1 MHAQCVSSSFLL
13 ISVCSELEDE
23 EDEEDEDEDEE
34 EEDEEEDE
42 EDKEADSLYK
52 DFDSDTEL
60 PGFTVPGITSQ
71 EPDVEAGSM
80 ALLEV
85 ATYQVP
91 ETMEWE
97 QQNQGLGKSPLTNP
111 FQRFHYLLLASVR
124 EKNNLLMVMYAFI
137 GIFLGISSSLP
148 ITTLVTGC
156 FGRIST
162 F

>member
-1 MHAQCVSSSFLL
+1 
-13 ISVCSELEDE
+13 
-23 EDEEDEDEDEE
+23 
-34 EEDEEEDE
+34 
-42 EDKEADSLYK
+42 
-52 DFDSDTEL
+52 
-60 PGFTVPGITSQ
+60 
-71 EPDVEAGSM
+71 M

-137 GIFLGISSSLP
+137 GILLGISSS
-148 ITTLVTGC
+148 TAHHHSGYWM
-156 FGRIST
+156 FGEDRHFLIPHRKPSKWE
-162 F
+162 